1 MITSQN
7 SVLLHFHKQ
16 LFNCVLYNCLFFALF
31 ARALQMTG
39 SMTTSTMQLMQC
51 KAVSS
56 MQIWVPRSEN
66 HRNPQ
71 LPFKIIKH

>member
-31 ARALQMTG
+31 ARALHADDRINDYQHYAAD
-39 SMTTSTMQLMQC
+39 
-51 KAVSS
+51 AVQSCQQYADMGAQVRKS
-56 MQIWVPRSEN
+56 P
-66 HRNPQ
+66 
-71 LPFKIIKH
+71 